1 MTSSCRKVKKPSIV
15 DPVAQANAAPV
26 MEIHP
31 ALGVIWDDYD
41 PFYYRKA
48 LIRITWDDQD
58 TPSVLAPSGEISF
71 VSETAIQEFYL
82 PAL

>member
-41 PFYYRKA
+41 PF
-48 LIRITWDDQD
+48 LLPEGTDQD
-58 TPSVLAPSGEISF
+58 HLG
-71 VSETAIQEFYL
+71 
-82 PAL
+82 